1 MIEIERK
8 FLVSSLEFKR
18 EAFKHFRITQG
29 FLSTDPERTVRV
41 RIKDQKGYL
50 TVKGPSSEDGL
61 SRFEWEQDISE
72 DDARALL
79 DLCVQSV
86 IDKTRYEVQSGNH
99 VFEVDVFGG
108 RNEGLILAEVE
119 LKSEDEEFIS
129 PDWLGEEVTGIPKY
143 YNSQLSIEPF
153 KTWNL

>member
-18 EAFKHFRITQG
+18 EAFKHFRIIQG
-29 FLSTDPERTVRV
+29 FLNTYPERTVRV
-41 RIKDQKGYL
+41 RLKDQKGYL

-61 SRFEWEQDISE
+61 SRFQWEQDISE

>member
-18 EAFKHFRITQG
+18 EAFKHFRIIQG
-29 FLSTDPERTVRV
+29 FLNTDPERTVRV
-41 RIKDQKGYL
+41 RLKDQKGYL

>member
-18 EAFKHFRITQG
+18 EAFKHFRIIQG
-29 FLSTDPERTVRV
+29 FLNTYPERTVRV
-41 RIKDQKGYL
+41 RLKDQKGYL

>member
-108 RNEGLILAEVE
+108 HNEGLILAEVE